1 MRNFIVKKYFEFIY
15 TTEMDFRQFHFL
27 VCQSPS
33 HAKAKTHKE
42 LNETINKG
50 SKYLIV
56 VV

>member
-1 MRNFIVKKYFEFIY
+1 MRNFIVKKYFELIY

-27 VCQSPS
+27 VCQSLS